1 MYNRKL
7 NRLEIEQIKNI
18 VKFISEKHQHS
29 EGHDY
34 SHIAE
39 VVRYSL
45 EIGSSLKE
53 IIDPFILICG
63 ALFHDIGR
71 VNATSGTLHGLEG
84 AAITEGYLEAIGIDE
99 KSIKKISRI
108 VTCHTPTSM
117 LPPKS
122 LEEKIV
128 FDADT
133 LDRFGYI
140 GLLRGII
147 EKKGSIEEILENV
160 MKKRAKDYELLY
172 FEKSKELG
180 RKSYDETL
188 KFIDEIQKSLNKRAK
203 NVEWMEKLNV

>member
-1 MYNRKL
+1 MFKRKL
-7 NRLEIEQIKNI
+7 NKLEIEQVRNI
-18 VKFISEKHQHS
+18 VGFIREKHQHS

-34 SHIAE
+34 SHVAE

-45 EIGSSLKE
+45 EIATDLKE
-53 IIDPFILICG
+53 NVDPFVLFCG

-84 AAITEGYLEAIGIDE
+84 AAITEEYLEAIGVDE
-99 KSIKKISRI
+99 KLIKKISRI

-122 LEEKIV
+122 IEEKIV
-128 FDADT
+128 FDADA

-147 EKKGSIEEILENV
+147 EKKGSIEEILEHV
-160 MKKRAKDYELLY
+160 MKKRAKDYEQLY

-180 RKSYDETL
+180 RKSYEETL
-188 KFIDEIQKSLNKRAK
+188 NFINEIQNSLDKRAK
-203 NVEWMEKLNV
+203 NVEWMEKMNI

>member
-1 MYNRKL
+1 MFKRKL
-7 NRLEIEQIKNI
+7 NNLEIEQVRNI
-18 VKFISEKHQHS
+18 VKFIREKHKHS

-34 SHIAE
+34 SHVAE

-45 EIGSSLKE
+45 EIGSVLKDE
-53 IIDPFILICG
+53 VDPFILICG

-71 VNATSGTLHGLEG
+71 IDGAGELHGLEG
-84 AAITEGYLEAIGIDE
+84 AAVTEEYLEAIGVNE
-99 KSIKKISRI
+99 KLIKKISRI

-122 LEEKIV
+122 VEEKIV
-128 FDADT
+128 FDADA

-147 EKKGSIEEILENV
+147 EKKGSIEEILEHV

-180 RKSYDETL
+180 RKSYEETL
-188 KFIDEIQKSLNKRAK
+188 NFINEIQNSLNERAK
-203 NVEWMEKLNV
+203 NIEWMEKLNI